1 MKVGICSLGCKVNLY
16 ESEFIISL
24 LKEKGYTVVDF
35 NEKADIYIIN
45 TCSVTNESDK
55 KSRKMIHKAKRNN
68 KDAIII
74 AMGCYIQ
81 ADKEDIEANILLGN
95 KDKSKIVAIIEEYLK
110 TKENKKILYDLT
122 KVEFEK
128 MEITEFTNH
137 TRAFV
142 KIQDGCNAFCSYCII
157 PYVRGGIRSKK
168 PEDVIDEV
176 THLVDK
182 GYKEIVLTG
191 IHTGKYGL
199 DINASLEELLEALV
213 KIPGLYRLRLSSIE
227 INEITPKIIKLF
239 RENDI
244 MAKHLHIPLQSGS
257 NKILKK
263 MNRQY
268 TKEEFLDKIKI
279 LKEIPNISLTTDL
292 IVGFPGETEIEY
304 KETLETLNKIKFTK
318 IHTFPYSPRE
328 GTPASTMA
336 DQVSPE
342 DKKRRVHEIISLS
355 NETELSFY
363 KESVNKVFDGV
374 IEIHDYDIVM
384 VHTTNFI
391 PILVEEK
398 IPNNTIVKVKI
409 TKIDNNRVYGQIL
422 EIYK

>member
-227 INEITPKIIKLF
+227 INEITPKIIKLL

-268 TKEEFLDKIKI
+268 TKQEFLDKIKI

-304 KETLETLNKIKFTK
+304 EETLETLNKIKFTK

>member
-227 INEITPKIIKLF
+227 INEITPKIIKLL

-336 DQVSPE
+336 GQVSPE